1 MSGKR
6 SKNSD
11 YWYKNGDNLLKHCGK
26 GHRVFVNNPVAQDIK
41 KEVQSSLAILNKLND
56 FEKSKYKALSDYLL
70 SFDDDKC
77 EKTAK
82 DAAETLL
89 PILKAAYENEPSSRL
104 TTFVTKLLN
113 ELRNRFESNDW
124 DAWVKRV
131 SQKEKD
137 SKRTRVTIE
146 REVMDFLDE
155 RQAFF
160 GEKTRQSFLD
170 KLGDEYEICSASE
183 VRKMNFMIRSLKK
196 SRTHYRNIL
205 NELEELG
212 MLDSTTRLLL
222 VNGIKVQ
229 KGQKYELGETT
240 PVEDGKDKIV
250 KQLKPIENG
259 VDKSSISSKRL
270 KKKKQQS

>member
-6 SKNSD
+6 SKNSE
-11 YWYKNGDNLLKHCGK
+11 YWYKNGDNLTKHCGE
-26 GHRVFVNNPVAQDIK
+26 GYRVFVNNSVVQDIQK
-41 KEVQSSLAILNKLND
+41 KVQSWLATPNKLND

-89 PILKAAYENEPSSRL
+89 PILKVAYENEESSTL
-104 TTFVTKLLN
+104 TTLVTKLLN

-205 NELEELG
+205 KELEELG

-229 KGQKYELGETT
+229 KGQKYVIGETP
-240 PVEDGKDKIV
+240 PVEDGKDKVV
-250 KQLKPIENG
+250 KQLKPIEDG
-259 VDKSSISSKRL
+259 ADKLVVPSNRL
-270 KKKKQQS
+270 KKQ